1 MTLLR
6 NINFS
11 DIFSDIRDNMNIDN
25 KLIVDKNFG
34 KFSFNTDWE
43 TIEISGI
50 TITPLDKNFS
60 IKNNELFYKNT
71 KVLLY
76 IRDQAMY
83 GQPEDILKN
92 YKSAYKFHLSWC
104 QTLQTMFNSGKYE
117 KYVVST
123 RQDDVLLV
131 RAIGSNNK
139 VYESEQKLH
148 VCRYCL
154 STLNY
159 KGYRY
164 ATKAQKD
171 KIYNEFS
178 LKEFFNVQNSDYSF
192 HDMPKHDEY
201 SAKTNIYPDNWE
213 HVSEL
218 HRKLCHYQCER
229 CGKDCSHDHK
239 LLHVHHINGNK
250 QDLRQTNLIAL
261 CHECHIQE
269 HPHMRNLY

>member
-50 TITPLDKNFS
+50 TISSTDKNFKV
-60 IKNNELFYKNT
+60 KNNVLFYKNH

-76 IRDQAMY
+76 IRDQARY
-83 GQPEDILKN
+83 SLPEEALKT
-92 YKSAYKFHLSWC
+92 YKSTYKFHLSWC
-104 QTLQTMFNSGKYE
+104 QKLQDMYNDNKYE

-131 RAIGSNNK
+131 RAIGNNNK

-148 VCRYCL
+148 VCKLCL
-154 STLNY
+154 GTLNY

-164 ATKAQKD
+164 ATKIEKE

-178 LKEFFNVQNSDYSF
+178 LKEFFNEQNSNYSF

-218 HRKLCHYQCER
+218 HRKLCHYRCER

-261 CHECHIQE
+261 CRECHTQE

>member
-50 TITPLDKNFS
+50 TITPSDKNFRVE
-60 IKNNELFYKNT
+60 NNELYFKNT

-92 YKSAYKFHLSWC
+92 YKSGYKFHLSWC
-104 QTLQTMFNSGKYE
+104 KTLQSMFNSGKYE

-218 HRKLCHYQCER
+218 HRELCHYRCER
-229 CGKDCSHDHK
+229 CGKDCSHDHS
-239 LLHVHHINGNK
+239 LLHVHHKNGNK
-250 QDLRQTNLIAL
+250 QDIRQSNLIAL
-261 CHECHIQE
+261 CLECHISE

>member
-34 KFSFNTDWE
+34 KFSFNTVWE

-50 TITPLDKNFS
+50 TITPSDKNFRVE
-60 IKNNELFYKNT
+60 NNELYFKNT

-92 YKSAYKFHLSWC
+92 YKSGYKFHLSWC
-104 QTLQTMFNSGKYE
+104 KTLQSMFNSGKYE

-171 KIYNEFS
+171 KIYNEFL

-218 HRKLCHYQCER
+218 HRKLCHYRCER
-229 CGKDCSHDHK
+229 CGKNCSHDHK

-250 QDLRQTNLIAL
+250 QDIRQSNLIAL
-261 CHECHIQE
+261 CLECHISE

>member
-50 TITPLDKNFS
+50 TITPSDKNFRVE
-60 IKNNELFYKNT
+60 NNELYFKNT

-92 YKSAYKFHLSWC
+92 YKSGYKFHLSWC
-104 QTLQTMFNSGKYE
+104 KTLQSMFNSGKYE

-171 KIYNEFS
+171 KIYNEFL

-218 HRKLCHYQCER
+218 HRKLCHYRCER

-261 CHECHIQE
+261 CRECHIQE

>member
-83 GQPEDILKN
+83 GQPEDALKN

-218 HRKLCHYQCER
+218 HRKLCHYRCER

-261 CHECHIQE
+261 CRECHIQE

>member
-83 GQPEDILKN
+83 GQPEDALKN

-164 ATKAQKD
+164 ATKSQKD

-261 CHECHIQE
+261 CRECHIQE

>member
-50 TITPLDKNFS
+50 TITPLHKNFS

-83 GQPEDILKN
+83 GQPEDALKN

-229 CGKDCSHDHK
+229 CGKDCSHDHS
-239 LLHVHHINGNK
+239 LLHVHHKNGNK
-250 QDLRQTNLIAL
+250 QDIRQSNLIAL
-261 CHECHIQE
+261 CLECHISE
-269 HPHMRNLY
+269 HPHMKNLY

>member
-83 GQPEDILKN
+83 GQPEDALKN

-117 KYVVST
+117 VFVQIHILYYYF
-123 RQDDVLLV
+123 QLL
-131 RAIGSNNK
+131 
-139 VYESEQKLH
+139 E
-148 VCRYCL
+148 
-154 STLNY
+154 
-159 KGYRY
+159 
-164 ATKAQKD
+164 
-171 KIYNEFS
+171 
-178 LKEFFNVQNSDYSF
+178 LK
-192 HDMPKHDEY
+192 
-201 SAKTNIYPDNWE
+201 
-213 HVSEL
+213 
-218 HRKLCHYQCER
+218 
-229 CGKDCSHDHK
+229 
-239 LLHVHHINGNK
+239 VHH
-250 QDLRQTNLIAL
+250 LV
-261 CHECHIQE
+261 
-269 HPHMRNLY
+269 

>member
-83 GQPEDILKN
+83 GQPEDALKN

-218 HRKLCHYQCER
+218 HRKICHYRCER
-229 CGKDCSHDHK
+229 CGKDCSHDHS
-239 LLHVHHINGNK
+239 LLHVHHKNGNK
-250 QDLRQTNLIAL
+250 QDIRQSNLIAL
-261 CHECHIQE
+261 CLECHISE

>member
-50 TITPLDKNFS
+50 TITPSDKNFRVE
-60 IKNNELFYKNT
+60 NNELYFKNT

-92 YKSAYKFHLSWC
+92 YKSGYKFHLSWC
-104 QTLQTMFNSGKYE
+104 KTLQSMFNSGKYE

-218 HRKLCHYQCER
+218 HRKLCHYRCER
-229 CGKDCSHDHK
+229 CGKNCSHDHK

-261 CHECHIQE
+261 CRECHIQE

>member
-25 KLIVDKNFG
+25 KLIVNKNFG

-83 GQPEDILKN
+83 GQPEDALKN

-164 ATKAQKD
+164 ATKSQKD

-218 HRKLCHYQCER
+218 HRKLCHYRCER

-261 CHECHIQE
+261 CRECHIQE

>member
-11 DIFSDIRDNMNIDN
+11 DIFSDIRHKMNIDN
-25 KLIVDKNFG
+25 KLIIDKDFG
-34 KFSFNTDWE
+34 KFSFNMDWE
-43 TIEISGI
+43 NIEISGI
-50 TITPLDKNFS
+50 TITPSDKNFRVE
-60 IKNNELFYKNT
+60 NNELYFKNT

-76 IRDQAMY
+76 IRDQAVY
-83 GQPEDILKN
+83 SQPEETLKN
-92 YKSAYKFHLSWC
+92 YKSNYKFHLSWC

-148 VCRYCL
+148 VCKYCL

-159 KGYRY
+159 KGYKY
-164 ATKAQKD
+164 ATKAQKE

-178 LKEFFNVQNSDYSF
+178 LKEFFSVQNSDYSF

-201 SAKTNIYPDNWE
+201 NAETNIYPENWE

-218 HRKLCHYQCER
+218 HRKLCHYKCER

-239 LLHVHHINGNK
+239 LLHVHHKNGNK
-250 QDLRQTNLIAL
+250 QDIRQSNLIAL
-261 CHECHIQE
+261 CIDCHLKE

>member
-11 DIFSDIRDNMNIDN
+11 DIFSNVRHNMNISN
-25 KLIVDKNFG
+25 KLIVDKDFG

-50 TITPLDKNFS
+50 TITPSDKNFRVE
-60 IKNNELFYKNT
+60 NNELYFKNT

-92 YKSAYKFHLSWC
+92 YKSGYKFHLSWC
-104 QTLQTMFNSGKYE
+104 KTLQSMFNSGKYE

-123 RQDDVLLV
+123 RQDEVLLV

-218 HRKLCHYQCER
+218 HRKLCHYRCER
-229 CGKDCSHDHK
+229 CGKDCSHDHS
-239 LLHVHHINGNK
+239 LLHVHHKNGNK
-250 QDLRQTNLIAL
+250 QDIRQSNLIAL
-261 CHECHIQE
+261 CLECHISE

>member
-83 GQPEDILKN
+83 GQPEDALKN

-201 SAKTNIYPDNWE
+201 SAKTNICPDNWE

-229 CGKDCSHDHK
+229 CGKDCSHDHS
-239 LLHVHHINGNK
+239 LLHVHHKNGNK
-250 QDLRQTNLIAL
+250 QDIRQSNLIAL
-261 CHECHIQE
+261 CLECHISE
-269 HPHMRNLY
+269 HPHMKNLY

>member
-43 TIEISGI
+43 NIEISGI

-83 GQPEDILKN
+83 GQPEDALKN

-192 HDMPKHDEY
+192 HDMPKYDEY

-213 HVSEL
+213 HTSEL
-218 HRKLCHYQCER
+218 HRKLCHYRCER

-239 LLHVHHINGNK
+239 LLHVHHIMVINK
-250 QDLRQTNLIAL
+250 IYAKQI
-261 CHECHIQE
+261 
-269 HPHMRNLY
+269 

>member
-83 GQPEDILKN
+83 GQPEDALKN

-229 CGKDCSHDHK
+229 CGKDCSHDHS
-239 LLHVHHINGNK
+239 LLHVHHKNGNK
-250 QDLRQTNLIAL
+250 QDIRQSNLIAL
-261 CHECHIQE
+261 CLECHISE

>member
-261 CHECHIQE
+261 CRECHIQE

>member
-6 NINFS
+6 NINFA
-11 DIFSDIRDNMNIDN
+11 DIFSNVRREMHINN
-25 KLIVDKNFG
+25 KLIVDKDFG

-43 TIEISGI
+43 NIELSGI
-50 TITPLDKNFS
+50 TITPSDKNFR
-60 IKNNELFYKNT
+60 IENNELYFKNT

-83 GQPEDILKN
+83 GQPEEVLKN
-92 YKSAYKFHLSWC
+92 YKSGYKFHLSWC
-104 QTLQTMFNSGKYE
+104 KTLQTMFNSGKYE

-123 RQDDVLLV
+123 RQDEVLLV
-131 RAIGSNNK
+131 RAIGNNNK

-164 ATKAQKD
+164 ANKEKKD

-178 LKEFFNVQNSDYSF
+178 LKEFFSVQNSDYSF

-201 SAKTNIYPDNWE
+201 NAKTNIYPNHWE

-218 HRKLCHYQCER
+218 HRKLCHYRCER
-229 CGKDCSHDHK
+229 CGKDCSDDHS
-239 LLHVHHINGNK
+239 LLHVHHKNGNK
-250 QDLRQTNLIAL
+250 QDLRQSNLIAL
-261 CHECHIQE
+261 CLKCHIAE
-269 HPHMRNLY
+269 HPHMKNLY

>member
-83 GQPEDILKN
+83 GQPEDALKN

-164 ATKAQKD
+164 ATKSQKD

-201 SAKTNIYPDNWE
+201 SAKTNIYPDNCE

-218 HRKLCHYQCER
+218 HRKLCHYRCER

-261 CHECHIQE
+261 CRECHIQE

>member
-83 GQPEDILKN
+83 GQPEDALKN

-218 HRKLCHYQCER
+218 HRKLCQYRCER

-261 CHECHIQE
+261 CRECHMQE

>member
-43 TIEISGI
+43 NIEISGI

-83 GQPEDILKN
+83 GQPEDALKN

-178 LKEFFNVQNSDYSF
+178 LKEFLMYKTVIILSTICPNMMNIVQKLIFILIIGSILLNYTGNYVIIDANVVV
-192 HDMPKHDEY
+192 K
-201 SAKTNIYPDNWE
+201 I
-213 HVSEL
+213 
-218 HRKLCHYQCER
+218 
-229 CGKDCSHDHK
+229 
-239 LLHVHHINGNK
+239 VHMIINYYMSI
-250 QDLRQTNLIAL
+250 T
-261 CHECHIQE
+261 
-269 HPHMRNLY
+269 

>member
-50 TITPLDKNFS
+50 TITPSDKNFRVE
-60 IKNNELFYKNT
+60 NNELYFKNT

-83 GQPEDILKN
+83 GQPEDALKN

-261 CHECHIQE
+261 CRECHIQE

>member
-43 TIEISGI
+43 NIEISGI

-83 GQPEDILKN
+83 GQPEDALKN

-218 HRKLCHYQCER
+218 HRKLCHYRCER

-261 CHECHIQE
+261 CRECHIQE

>member
-83 GQPEDILKN
+83 GQPEDALKN

-261 CHECHIQE
+261 CRECHIQE

>member
-50 TITPLDKNFS
+50 TITPSDKNFRVE
-60 IKNNELFYKNT
+60 NNELYFKNT

-92 YKSAYKFHLSWC
+92 YKSGYKFHLSWC
-104 QTLQTMFNSGKYE
+104 KTLQSMFNSGKYE

-123 RQDDVLLV
+123 RQDEVLLV

-218 HRKLCHYQCER
+218 HRKICHYRCER
-229 CGKDCSHDHK
+229 CGKDCSHDHS
-239 LLHVHHINGNK
+239 LLHVHHKNGNK
-250 QDLRQTNLIAL
+250 QDIRQSNLIAL
-261 CHECHIQE
+261 CLECHISE

>member
-50 TITPLDKNFS
+50 TITPSDKNFRVE
-60 IKNNELFYKNT
+60 NNELYFKNT

-92 YKSAYKFHLSWC
+92 YKSGYKFHLSWC
-104 QTLQTMFNSGKYE
+104 KTLQSMFNSGKYE

-123 RQDDVLLV
+123 RQDNVLLV
-131 RAIGSNNK
+131 RVIGSNNK

-261 CHECHIQE
+261 CRECHIQE

>member
-83 GQPEDILKN
+83 GQPEDALKN

-164 ATKAQKD
+164 ATKSQKD

-218 HRKLCHYQCER
+218 HRKLCHYRCER

-261 CHECHIQE
+261 CRKCHIQE

>member
-83 GQPEDILKN
+83 GQPEDALKN

-171 KIYNEFS
+171 KIYNEFL

-218 HRKLCHYQCER
+218 HRKLCHYRCER
-229 CGKDCSHDHK
+229 CGKNCSHDHK

-250 QDLRQTNLIAL
+250 QDIRQSNLIAL
-261 CHECHIQE
+261 CLECHISE

>member
-1 MTLLR
+1 
-6 NINFS
+6 
-11 DIFSDIRDNMNIDN
+11 
-25 KLIVDKNFG
+25 
-34 KFSFNTDWE
+34 
-43 TIEISGI
+43 
-50 TITPLDKNFS
+50 
-60 IKNNELFYKNT
+60 
-71 KVLLY
+71 
-76 IRDQAMY
+76 
-83 GQPEDILKN
+83 
-92 YKSAYKFHLSWC
+92 
-104 QTLQTMFNSGKYE
+104 MFNSGKYE

-131 RAIGSNNK
+131 RVIGSNNK

-201 SAKTNIYPDNWE
+201 SAKLIFIPTIG
-213 HVSEL
+213 SM
-218 HRKLCHYQCER
+218 
-229 CGKDCSHDHK
+229 
-239 LLHVHHINGNK
+239 LLNYTGNYVIINVNAVVKIVHMIINYYMSI
-250 QDLRQTNLIAL
+250 T
-261 CHECHIQE
+261 
-269 HPHMRNLY
+269 

>member
-83 GQPEDILKN
+83 GQPEDALKN

-218 HRKLCHYQCER
+218 HRKLCHYRCER
-229 CGKDCSHDHK
+229 CGKDCSHDHS
-239 LLHVHHINGNK
+239 LLHVHHKNGNK
-250 QDLRQTNLIAL
+250 QDIRQSNLIAL
-261 CHECHIQE
+261 CLECHISE
-269 HPHMRNLY
+269 HPHMKNLY

>member
-43 TIEISGI
+43 NIEISGI

-83 GQPEDILKN
+83 GQPEDALKN

-213 HVSEL
+213 HTSEL
-218 HRKLCHYQCER
+218 HRKLCHYRCER

-261 CHECHIQE
+261 CRECHTQE

>member
-50 TITPLDKNFS
+50 TITPSDKNFRVE
-60 IKNNELFYKNT
+60 NNELYFKNT

-92 YKSAYKFHLSWC
+92 YKSGYKFHLSWC
-104 QTLQTMFNSGKYE
+104 KTLQSMFNNGKYE

-218 HRKLCHYQCER
+218 HRKICHYRCER
-229 CGKDCSHDHK
+229 CGKDCSHDHS
-239 LLHVHHINGNK
+239 LLHVHHKNGNK
-250 QDLRQTNLIAL
+250 QDIRQSNLIAL
-261 CHECHIQE
+261 CLECHISE

>member
-50 TITPLDKNFS
+50 TITPSDKNFRVE
-60 IKNNELFYKNT
+60 NNELYFKNT

-92 YKSAYKFHLSWC
+92 YKSGYKFHLSWC
-104 QTLQTMFNSGKYE
+104 KTLQSMFNSGKYE

-131 RAIGSNNK
+131 RVIGSNNK

-250 QDLRQTNLIAL
+250 QDIRQSNLIAL
-261 CHECHIQE
+261 CLECHISE

>member
-83 GQPEDILKN
+83 GQPEDALKN

-229 CGKDCSHDHK
+229 CGKDCSHDHS
-239 LLHVHHINGNK
+239 LLHVHHKNGNK
-250 QDLRQTNLIAL
+250 QDIRQSNLIAL
-261 CHECHIQE
+261 CLECHISE
-269 HPHMRNLY
+269 HPHMKNLY

>member
-83 GQPEDILKN
+83 GQPEDALKN

-164 ATKAQKD
+164 ATKSQKD

-178 LKEFFNVQNSDYSF
+178 LKEFFNVQNSDYSLN
-192 HDMPKHDEY
+192 DMPKHDEY

-218 HRKLCHYQCER
+218 HRKLCHYRCER

-261 CHECHIQE
+261 CRECHIQE

>member
-1 MTLLR
+1 
-6 NINFS
+6 
-11 DIFSDIRDNMNIDN
+11 MNIDN

-83 GQPEDILKN
+83 GQPEDALKN

-164 ATKAQKD
+164 ATKSQKD

-218 HRKLCHYQCER
+218 HRKLCHYRCER

-261 CHECHIQE
+261 CRECHIQE

>member
-83 GQPEDILKN
+83 GQPEDALKN

-218 HRKLCHYQCER
+218 HRKLCHYRCER
-229 CGKDCSHDHK
+229 CGKNCSHDHK

-261 CHECHIQE
+261 CRECHIQE